1 MSRYDVVF
9 ILPEFSINYYL
20 ADIVIAIPAA
30 LLIGLTIL
38 ITKRFKNPWFN
49 RKLIHLSTVPA
60 ILMYLYV
67 FKEPYAFFTYSVL
80 IAFLLILHH
89 IRKDEMPWFQIKGN
103 LGEVYF
109 TACFSIL
116 SLTMWYMKEL
126 AVAIM
131 LFMAIGDAVTGLVR
145 MRVCKERCKHWL
157 GSLAML
163 LTTSIIGY
171 ILIGI
176 IGLPMAIAATLAE
189 RQHLIDDNIGIP
201 LAAIITYLTIALTVT
216 L

>member
-20 ADIVIAIPAA
+20 TDMVIAIPAA

-38 ITKRFKNPWFN
+38 TTKRFKNPWFN

-60 ILMYLYV
+60 ILMYLYI
-67 FKEPYAFFTYSVL
+67 FKEPYAFFTYSAL
-80 IAFLLILHH
+80 ITFLLILHH

-171 ILIGI
+171 ILMGI

-189 RQHLIDDNIGIP
+189 RQRFIDDNIGIP